1 MKRSRDSQQSSPGVR
16 ESKRPGVQRNIAL
29 LALLA
34 ACAAV
39 FLTALDQTVVVTA
52 LPSIITDL
60 QISPTQLDRAAWIIT
75 GYLLG
80 YVIAMPLMGRISDI
94 YGRRRVFIICL
105 SIFGIG
111 SLFCGLAPIL
121 GDNIDISFLQHVGIN
136 VAAPGDISD
145 PNALAPG
152 LIWLVAAR
160 FIQAA
165 GGGAIIPVA
174 MAVAGDF
181 YGQKQRALAL
191 GLIGMVTETGGVL
204 GPLYGSIIVQN
215 WGWQTIFYIN
225 LPIVFALMIAI
236 WLFVSSRIETV
247 ARHPRERIDFL
258 GSLLLGVSL
267 IFLSLGLSQEAITS
281 STGVSGPAVNQAPV
295 QNNPLLIGAAILLLA
310 VFVVVEVYIERRSS
324 LRPGNQAS
332 QSEEPRA
339 GANPYMVGA
348 APPGEDEAPLAGTL
362 RDGPLHRVLA
372 RGGTPRR
379 TLPVVEL
386 SLFKRATFSATSL
399 VSLLVGAALIIAMA
413 DIPLFIATVLGG
425 RPIDSGLALLRLT
438 VMIPVGA
445 IIGGWLCAR
454 ITCRLT
460 AILGL
465 IPAALGF
472 WLMHLW
478 PVNVGWLQIT
488 TSTVICGLGFGLV
501 IAPIGTTA
509 INAAN
514 NRQMGMASSTVT
526 VLRMVGMILGLAALT
541 SWGLGKFHDLLVAFK
556 PPPGVSVLSPAYTTA
571 YVKYVTL
578 AAHDVFTSIFLAAGI
593 LCLVAIVPAFLMEGR
608 KPSPYTFLVRNY

>member
-1 MKRSRDSQQSSPGVR
+1 MQRSRDLQQSSLDVR
-16 ESKRPGVQRNIAL
+16 EAKRPPSQRNIAL
-29 LALLA
+29 LALLT

-60 QISPTQLDRAAWIIT
+60 QISPTQLDRAAWIIS

-80 YVIAMPLMGRISDI
+80 YVIAMPLMGRISDM

-105 SIFGIG
+105 TIFGIG

-121 GDNIDISFLQHVGIN
+121 GDNIDISFLQHIGIN

-204 GPLYGSIIVQN
+204 GPLYGSVIVQN
-215 WGWQTIFYIN
+215 WGWQAIFYIN
-225 LPIVFALMIAI
+225 LPIVFALMVAI
-236 WLFVSSRIETV
+236 WLFVPSRIESASRQT
-247 ARHPRERIDFL
+247 RERIDFL
-258 GSLLLGVSL
+258 GTLLLGASL
-267 IFLSLGLSQEAITS
+267 ICLSLGLSQEAITS
-281 STGVSGPAVNQAPV
+281 STGVTGPAANQAPV
-295 QNNPLLIGAAILLLA
+295 QNNPLLIGTAVLLLA
-310 VFVVVEVYIERRSS
+310 VFVVVEVYTERR
-324 LRPGNQAS
+324 N
-332 QSEEPRA
+332 
-339 GANPYMVGA
+339 
-348 APPGEDEAPLAGTL
+348 
-362 RDGPLHRVLA
+362 
-372 RGGTPRR
+372 
-379 TLPVVEL
+379 LPIVEL
-386 SLFKRATFSATSL
+386 SLFKRAAFSATSL

-438 VMIPVGA
+438 VMIPIGA

-509 INAAN
+509 INAVN

-556 PPPGVSVLSPAYTTA
+556 PPPGVSILSPAYTTV
-571 YVKYVTL
+571 YVKYVTF
-578 AAHDVFTSIFLAAGI
+578 AAHEVFTSIFLAAGI

-608 KPSPYTFLVRNY
+608 KSSPYTFLGRDYGN